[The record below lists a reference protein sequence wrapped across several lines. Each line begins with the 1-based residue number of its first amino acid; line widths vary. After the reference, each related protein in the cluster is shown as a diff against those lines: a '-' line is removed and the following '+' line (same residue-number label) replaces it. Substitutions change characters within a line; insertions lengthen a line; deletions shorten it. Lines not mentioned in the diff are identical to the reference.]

1 MENTEY
7 YGYIS
12 TPEDKEAKA
21 RRELETNKLMTD
33 QAKRKNAE
41 MQEELAAMERRRRE
55 ISNRILQN
63 GREIRAYADREETLT
78 QFLAL
83 AEEI

>member
-7 YGYIS
+7 CGFIF
-12 TPEDKEAKA
+12 TPEDKETKA
-21 RRELETNKLMTD
+21 RRELETNKLMSD
-33 QAKRKNAE
+33 QVKAE
-41 MQEELAAMERRRRE
+41 QVRLQEELDQINIRRDEINRR
-55 ISNRILQN
+55 LVQN
-63 GREIRAYADREETLT
+63 GREIRARVNRADTLT